1 MYYLNEDGKRV
12 YTLKV
17 RRDYYY
23 RAFVC
28 LFLSFVVRWGRRV
41 ALFVVISLSLAR
53 VVGPEEDCVVG
64 FFFGLEFFDIILS
77 LSSTIF
83 CLLCECRRRMM
94 MRFAENRA
102 GWETNSERAPG
113 SIQPGRQIFQTK
125 NRV

>member
-1 MYYLNEDGKRV
+1 MYLMYYLNEDGKRV

-28 LFLSFVVRWGRRV
+28 LFLRSLGETCGVVCCD
-41 ALFVVISLSLAR
+41 LSRAR
-53 VVGPEEDCVVG
+53 VGPEEDFVG

-77 LSSTIF
+77 LLTIF

>member
-53 VVGPEEDCVVG
+53 ALLDPKKIVLLA
-64 FFFGLEFFDIILS
+64 FFLVSNS
-77 LSSTIF
+77 LI
-83 CLLCECRRRMM
+83 
-94 MRFAENRA
+94 
-102 GWETNSERAPG
+102 
-113 SIQPGRQIFQTK
+113 
-125 NRV
+125 

>member
-1 MYYLNEDGKRV
+1 MYLMYYLNEDGKRV

-41 ALFVVISLSLAR
+41 ALFVVISLSRAR

-77 LSSTIF
+77 LS
-83 CLLCECRRRMM
+83 LRRF
-94 MRFAENRA
+94 FAFFVNAAAE
-102 GWETNSERAPG
+102 
-113 SIQPGRQIFQTK
+113 
-125 NRV
+125 

>member
-28 LFLSFVVRWGRRV
+28 LFLSFFRRSLGETRGVVCCD
-41 ALFVVISLSLAR
+41 LSLSRAR

-64 FFFGLEFFDIILS
+64 FFWSQNTLI
-77 LSSTIF
+77 
-83 CLLCECRRRMM
+83 
-94 MRFAENRA
+94 
-102 GWETNSERAPG
+102 
-113 SIQPGRQIFQTK
+113 
-125 NRV
+125 